1 MSNTT
6 PNAASDSRP
15 VKRRVFTY
23 FDQPDFPGLDCK
35 DASLTRQ
42 EFVLEADLNNIMR
55 RYADGMGQLPSGDR
69 PPIFG
74 DFDNVPDYQSAL
86 DKVIDAQ
93 ERFAQ
98 LPSAVRKRFDNDPG
112 KLLDFLSSEDN
123 RQEAIALGLVP
134 PSPDIKDNV
143 SVPDEG
149 AK

>member
-1 MSNTT
+1 MSKST
-6 PNAASDSRP
+6 PDVPSDSRP
-15 VKRRVFTY
+15 FKRRVYTY
-23 FDQPDFPGLDCK
+23 FDQPDIPGLECK

-42 EFVLEADLNNIMR
+42 EFAAESDLNNIMR
-55 RYADGMGQLPSGDR
+55 RYADGLGQLPSGDR

-93 ERFAQ
+93 DRFMQ

-112 KLLDFLSSEDN
+112 KLLEFLSSEDN
-123 RQEAIALGLVP
+123 RKEAVELGLIPAP
-134 PSPDIKDNV
+134 PVKEEV

>member
-1 MSNTT
+1 MSKTSPDAT
-6 PNAASDSRP
+6 SDSRP
-15 VKRRVFTY
+15 LKRRVFTY
-23 FDQPDFPGLDCK
+23 FDQPDLPGLACK

-42 EFVLEADLNNIMR
+42 EFVQGSDLNNIME
-55 RYADGMGQLPSGDR
+55 RYASGLGELPHGVR

-74 DFDNVPDYQSAL
+74 DFYNVPDYQSAL

-123 RQEAIALGLVP
+123 RSEAIELGLIAA
-134 PSPDIKDNV
+134 PSEKKDNV

>member
-1 MSNTT
+1 MSKITS
-6 PNAASDSRP
+6 NAASDSSS

-23 FDQPDFPGLDCK
+23 FDQPVISGLECK

-42 EFVLEADLNNIMR
+42 EFAQEADLNNIMQ
-55 RYADGMGQLPSGDR
+55 RYAAGLGQLPSGSR

-93 ERFAQ
+93 DRFSQ
-98 LPSAVRKRFDNDPG
+98 LPSAVRKRFDNDPA
-112 KLLDFLSSEDN
+112 KLLEFLSSEDN
-123 RQEAIALGLVP
+123 RKEAIELGLIPAP
-134 PSPDIKDNV
+134 PVKEEV